1 MELCVSKT
9 KYTSLYK
16 NHQKFVSLYSLFTNM
31 SKFKT
36 SDGIYEGECVDLG
49 VHARGPSY
57 GPNGFSAKQCR
68 IYTSNKTFIG

>member
-1 MELCVSKT
+1 
-9 KYTSLYK
+9 
-16 NHQKFVSLYSLFTNM
+16 M

-57 GPNGFSAKQCR
+57 GPKGFSAKQCR

>member
-16 NHQKFVSLYSLFTNM
+16 NHQKFVSLYSLLTNM

-49 VHARGPSY
+49 VHARGPPY

>member
-1 MELCVSKT
+1 
-9 KYTSLYK
+9 
-16 NHQKFVSLYSLFTNM
+16 M